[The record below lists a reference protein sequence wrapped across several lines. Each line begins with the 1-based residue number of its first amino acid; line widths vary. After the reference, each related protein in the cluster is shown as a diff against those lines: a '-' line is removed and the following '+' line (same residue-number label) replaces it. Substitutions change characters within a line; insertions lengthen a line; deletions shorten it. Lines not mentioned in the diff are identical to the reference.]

1 MPNKTEKLPTSLDG
15 LNAVEESNIYGFLY
29 AHCIFKK
36 IWFSYVE
43 AASFSVLMDRAW
55 AGDLKFAI

>member
-29 AHCIFKK
+29 AHGIFQ
-36 IWFSYVE
+36 
-43 AASFSVLMDRAW
+43 
-55 AGDLKFAI
+55 KFDFLTLRPLHSPC